1 MKKQILRIVT
11 QLLLAIIMVPVFALL
26 MIAGFI
32 LKIMVGAYKET
43 SKWLRDIGY
52 LLHEAWELEK
62 IYIKTGK
69 DSEETE

>member
-1 MKKQILRIVT
+1 
-11 QLLLAIIMVPVFALL
+11 MVPVFALL